1 MNFNDFL
8 NVHLSKN
15 KDDEI
20 KQHAESSNSVI
31 HNDNDLTK
39 QDLEVYKK
47 YGLLPH
53 QLKEIEDELN
63 LSLEKVYPRRMDGK
77 ELKKEKKTL
86 GLDPKLKN
94 HLDKYYLMIPLK

>member
-1 MNFNDFL
+1 MNFNDLL
-8 NVHLSKN
+8 NIHLSKN

-20 KQHAESSNSVI
+20 KQHAESSNVI

-63 LSLEKVYPRRMDGK
+63 LSIEKKFPKKMKDSD
-77 ELKKEKKTL
+77 KEKKL
-86 GLDPKLKN
+86 GLPMK
-94 HLDKYYLMIPLK
+94 